1 MKTAQSFRM
10 LAILFSAVLSAACT
24 KQPPRGSST
33 PGRAAFDQAMVIY
46 AVGEV
51 IATGDSG
58 AVAVEIGDVLTKGQ
72 SVKTGSLS
80 ECELEL
86 GDKTAIRIEGNTV
99 VCLDEILLRPG
110 ETDIGIRAVL
120 GTVLCKVDR
129 LSGSERFRVRTQS
142 AVCSVRGTEF
152 SVTVSDNND
161 TLLAVKQGRVGMLPA
176 ALDIERLAAELKT
189 ADPEVE
195 AALAELE
202 KAELEVGDA
211 QEAVVTEAASK
222 QAEESVRE
230 VESEIALISGREA
243 PSAAEKEK
251 FRTAVRKAA
260 AEVRA
265 SVKAPK
271 PVEKERIKALEKL
284 EDLKRRIPEKS
295 LARTEDEPGME
306 TTATSENAEI
316 GWEEPGPGEVILPE
330 PDKTRPVLV
339 IWVGQTDDASPSNAY
354 MRALDKNF
362 KRRNPDIDVKWE
374 IIKADALDQRVQTSL
389 ASDRGPDI
397 FQTYGGE
404 LFRRHAAAGR
414 LLDMTDELSGIPASG
429 VAKSIMSF
437 NDRLYGVAPVFVVA
451 GLYINEE
458 IFRKLRLNVPA
469 NLGELEKIANVLN
482 AEGIQPFACGAGDKW
497 PVLAAYMYLVNRFGG
512 DAYERVIERRMRF
525 NSDPF
530 LRAGNKIKEWAEKGF
545 FGNNPMGESF
555 GTATALMKTGRAG
568 MMVAG
573 SWLCKEF
580 SDRSQTDQAIGFV
593 PFPVVIGGMGETG
606 DVMGMVD
613 VAFAARR
620 SADVKRDIVLRF
632 FEYAMSTE
640 ARLADPGLVYSVP
653 GVNPAFACIAE
664 GNGLIAR
671 ARSVQPLWDRDLP
684 PVLREPVNDII
695 SSLLAPGTDVRE
707 ALARLEELLAKNLG
721 PVK

>member
-1 MKTAQSFRM
+1 MKNTRTLRI
-10 LAILFSAVLSAACT
+10 LAILLSAAFVGSCT
-24 KQPPRGSST
+24 KQAPRGPST
-33 PGRAAFDQAMVIY
+33 PGRAVFDQAMVIY
-46 AVGEV
+46 AAGDV
-51 IATGDSG
+51 IATGVSG

-72 SVKTGSLS
+72 SVKTGALS

-86 GDKTAIRIEGNTV
+86 GNKTAIRIEGNTV
-99 VCLDEILLRPG
+99 VCLDEVLLRPG

-120 GTVLCKVDR
+120 GTVLCKVDK

-152 SVTVSDNND
+152 SVTVFDNND
-161 TLLAVKQGRVGMLPA
+161 TLLVVKQGRVGMLPA

-202 KAELEVGDA
+202 GAELEVGDA

-222 QAEESVRE
+222 QAEESVRD
-230 VESEIALISGREA
+230 VESEIALISGKET

-271 PVEKERIKALEKL
+271 PVGKERIKALEKL
-284 EDLKRRIPEKS
+284 EDLKRRIPEKPP
-295 LARTEDEPGME
+295 AQTEDDTGME
-306 TTATSENAEI
+306 TTATSENTEM
-316 GWEEPGPGEVILPE
+316 GWEEPGPGEAILPE
-330 PDKTRPVLV
+330 PDKNRPVLV
-339 IWVGQTDDASPSNAY
+339 IWVGQTDDASLSNTY
-354 MRALDKNF
+354 MRALDNNF
-362 KRRNPDIDVKWE
+362 KRRNPDIIVKWE
-374 IIKADALDQRVQTSL
+374 MIKADALDQRVQTAL

-414 LLDMTDELSGIPASG
+414 LLDVTDELSGIPASG

-437 NDRLYGVAPVFVVA
+437 NDRLYGVAPVFAVA
-451 GLYINEE
+451 GLYFNEE

-469 NLGELEKIANVLN
+469 NLGEMEKNANVLN
-482 AEGIQPFACGAGDKW
+482 VEGIQPFACGAGDKW
-497 PVLAAYMYLVNRFGG
+497 PVLATYMYLVNRFGG
-512 DAYERVIERRMRF
+512 DAYERARDRRMRF

-530 LRAGNKIKEWAEKGF
+530 LRAGNKLKEWAEKGF
-545 FGNNPMGESF
+545 YGNNPMGESF
-555 GTATALMKTGRAG
+555 GTAMELMKTGRAG
-568 MMVAG
+568 MMVGG

-580 SDRSQTDQAIGFV
+580 SDRNQTDQAIGFV

-613 VAFAARR
+613 VAFAARS
-620 SADVKRDIVLRF
+620 SADVKRGAVLRF
-632 FEYAMSTE
+632 FEYAMSME

-653 GVNPAFACIAE
+653 GMNPAPACIAE
-664 GNGLIAR
+664 ANGLIAR
-671 ARSVQPLWDRDLP
+671 ARSVQSWWDRDLP
-684 PVLREPVNDII
+684 PALREPVNDSV
-695 SSLLAPGTDVRE
+695 SSFLAPGTDVRD
-707 ALARLEELLAKNLG
+707 ALARFDELLAKNLG